1 MPHIIILFSSACSA
15 SNISL
20 HKISQS
26 GKITGM
32 EITQTLTVTNRDEWR
47 QWLLEHHAITKE
59 IWLIKYTERSSQP
72 GISYLQAVEEALC
85 FGWIDG
91 IEKKLD
97 AERFAQRFTPRSPR
111 SNWTELN
118 KERARRLIANGKMT
132 NAGLAVL
139 PDLSPDSF
147 HFPEDI
153 LRALQA
159 DPQTWENYQ
168 HFPDLYKRIRISY
181 IEDARKQPN
190 IFQNRLTNFL
200 KKTRENKTFG
210 SLE

>member
-1 MPHIIILFSSACSA
+1 
-15 SNISL
+15 
-20 HKISQS
+20 
-26 GKITGM
+26 M
-32 EITQTLTVTNRDEWR
+32 EITQTITATNRDEWR
-47 QWLLEHHAITKE
+47 QWLAEHHATVKE
-59 IWLIKYTERSSQP
+59 IWLIKNTERSGKP

-97 AERFAQRFTPRSPR
+97 TEHFAQRFTPRSPR

-132 NAGLAVL
+132 EAGLAVL
-139 PDLSPDSF
+139 PDLSLDSF

-153 LRALQA
+153 LQALQA

-168 HFPDLYKRIRISY
+168 RFSDLYKRIRISY
-181 IEDARKQPN
+181 IENARKQPD
-190 IFQNRLTNFL
+190 IFQNRLTNFI
-200 KKTRENKTFG
+200 KKTRENKIYGT
-210 SLE
+210 LE